1 MAPEEEI
8 NKLKAELERHNKLY
22 YQDDNPEISDA
33 EYDALYQRFK
43 DLEAKQNKKEKLSPT
58 DKVGAKPVRNFEKH
72 DHIKPM
78 LSLNN
83 VFNEE
88 EFEILFNQDSLTSS
102 NPLPS
107 ILFLDFKTEDRTISF
122 STFFISSER
131 SDSKWGDLNKEN
143 INAWDI
149 VEKKFPFSV
158 FSISLT
164 VRIL

>member
-58 DKVGAKPVRNFEKH
+58 DKVGAKPARNFEKH

-88 EFEILFNQDSLTSS
+88 EFEKFEERVLKRVGSQEIIYSIEPKFDGIGVSLTYEKGKLSKAVTRGDGITAVS
-102 NPLPS
+102 YTHLTLP
-107 ILFLDFKTEDRTISF
+107 TTPY
-122 STFFISSER
+122 
-131 SDSKWGDLNKEN
+131 
-143 INAWDI
+143 
-149 VEKKFPFSV
+149 V
-158 FSISLT
+158 
-164 VRIL
+164 